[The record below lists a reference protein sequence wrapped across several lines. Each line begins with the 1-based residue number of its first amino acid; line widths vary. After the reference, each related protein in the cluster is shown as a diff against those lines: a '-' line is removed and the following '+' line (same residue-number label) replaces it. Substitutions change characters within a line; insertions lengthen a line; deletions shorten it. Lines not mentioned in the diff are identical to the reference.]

1 MELSLTAVP
10 TDTCGI
16 DKCYGCGSFAR
27 QCLSGELVPGRLGE
41 HAEVEPPRPIPPP
54 PPPPPRHRYRA
65 RYTKTGRMRFLSHL
79 ELSRTV
85 MRAFRRAAV
94 PLAHTE
100 GFHPMPRLAFASAL
114 AVGVESRGDFL
125 DFESTERR
133 DPAALLSA
141 LNAGLP
147 EGLRVAEIA
156 PVDPDAPSLGEV
168 VNAARYTVR
177 LADPPPGE
185 ALQAR
190 LAEVLSDGAELRVVR
205 ERKGQTEEVDVRPS
219 LHRLSADPGGAIE
232 MVLRV
237 GGSGTARPDDVI
249 RGLFGPQ
256 SVPPRIVREELLAL
270 QDGCPRDPMS
280 LCRADRPAA
289 EPVPVAP

>member
-1 MELSLTAVP
+1 
-10 TDTCGI
+10 
-16 DKCYGCGSFAR
+16 
-27 QCLSGELVPGRLGE
+27 
-41 HAEVEPPRPIPPP
+41 
-54 PPPPPRHRYRA
+54 
-65 RYTKTGRMRFLSHL
+65 MRFLSHL

-85 MRAFRRAAV
+85 MRAFRRAGV

-125 DFESTERR
+125 DFETTEPRI
-133 DPAALLSA
+133 PAALREA

-147 EGLRVAEIA
+147 EGLRVMD
-156 PVDPDAPSLGEV
+156 VDAVHPAAPSLGEV

-177 LADPPPGE
+177 LVDPPPM
-185 ALQAR
+185 AVVQAR
-190 LAEVLSDGAELRVVR
+190 LAEALSDARPLLVVR

-219 LHRLSADPGGAIE
+219 LHRLSADPGGEIE

-249 RGLFGPQ
+249 RGLFGPAAA
-256 SVPPRIVREELLAL
+256 PAGIIREELLAI
-270 QDGCPRDPMS
+270 QDGSCRDPMT
-280 LCRADRPAA
+280 LCRAPRPAL
-289 EPVPVAP
+289 EPAPVGT